1 MQYQKEYLLYRFKV
15 TTQKLLIQFNTIQ
28 LFKSSIKLVC
38 NSSTKMV
45 SQLPWKQ
52 IVTCSSK
59 WFQICDKTLSFWCS
73 ARVCI
78 GPTVIWSL
86 RKRFTRYRS
95 CWSIKYMSIRR
106 RYHTIR
112 TQTIQNTQKR
122 LNNLNVW
129 SRNNN
134 LLLNGASTKY
144 IIFPTTKIKQK
155 FLQDSEYSFDPTL
168 CENCPNMEFF
178 LVRIFPHS
186 DWIRRDTLLIK
197 AYWST
202 NMY

>member
-1 MQYQKEYLLYRFKV
+1 
-15 TTQKLLIQFNTIQ
+15 
-28 LFKSSIKLVC
+28 
-38 NSSTKMV
+38 
-45 SQLPWKQ
+45 
-52 IVTCSSK
+52 
-59 WFQICDKTLSFWCS
+59 
-73 ARVCI
+73 
-78 GPTVIWSL
+78 
-86 RKRFTRYRS
+86 
-95 CWSIKYMSIRR
+95 MSIRR

-186 DWIRRDTLLIK
+186 D
-197 AYWST
+197 
-202 NMY
+202 